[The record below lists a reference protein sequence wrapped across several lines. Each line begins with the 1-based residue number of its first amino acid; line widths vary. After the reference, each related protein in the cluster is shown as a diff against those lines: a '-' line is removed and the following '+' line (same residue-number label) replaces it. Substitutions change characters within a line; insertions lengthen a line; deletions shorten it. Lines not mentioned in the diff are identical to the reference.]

1 MEKEL
6 FENVRATMQ
15 IENME
20 IKGEPEK
27 LIQDFLNNQM
37 TEQEA
42 VDRMKKYIQAKE
54 FPYV

>member
-42 VDRMKKYIQAKE
+42 VDRMKKYIQTKE